1 MRQLPFLSAEMSR
14 VTHIATQGLN
24 DPPEVVNGTNITS
37 WVKEY
42 TLQYSSDG
50 ETYNGYYFH
59 KVLKA
64 RKKMRCN

>member
-1 MRQLPFLSAEMSR
+1 MINTRKPPFISAYTSK

-24 DPPEVVNGTNITS
+24 DPSEVVNGPNNTS

-50 ETYNGYYFH
+50 ETYNGYYFDKKL
-59 KVLKA
+59 KV
-64 RKKMRCN
+64 RDTN